1 MKTIKLFTILLFT
14 FILACSKSDDSSNNK
29 GINAQNLVTTIDEN
43 PVNGDIIGTL
53 QAVGDGTLSFAIASQ
68 TVAGALNIN
77 PSTGVISV
85 ADASLFDF
93 ETNPIISANISI
105 IDASNSA
112 TATATFNLND
122 IDDIESFL
130 STSKSAYSSAND
142 GDWVIITEV
151 EYNAL
156 ANSLNEVSRVGSTE
170 SEYTDSAPTTQSTTG
185 EWVASNITTATVP
198 SGSYVFA
205 FKYSAFDVTN
215 ITTSKVK
222 LSTTS
227 ISDGYSDLGSALPSH
242 SGTMEDVYFVL
253 KGNMALTSTLG
264 YLSFFKADSTS
275 MGIKSISGQN
285 YYWVIGDTNSGLT
298 LFDNYRIL
306 YQGLSTTQKQW

>member
-43 PVNGDIIGTL
+43 PVNGDVIGTL

-151 EYNAL
+151 EYNNL
-156 ANSLNEVSRVGSTE
+156 ANSLNDINKSAMTDLDYSATPSSGTLSEATIANNDGVTIPNGSYIFAVKYKMLSE
-170 SEYTDSAPTTQSTTG
+170 SSGATIKIKQSSTNISDEYLDLGNTLNSTTIG
-185 EWVASNITTATVP
+185 DN
-198 SGSYVFA
+198 F
-205 FKYSAFDVTN
+205 
-215 ITTSKVK
+215 
-222 LSTTS
+222 L
-227 ISDGYSDLGSALPSH
+227 
-242 SGTMEDVYFVL
+242 VL
-253 KGNMALTSTLG
+253 KGSNMPTTSTG
-264 YLSFFKADSTS
+264 YLAIYESGGQLGFLNVIGKNIWVFNGDANNLAINQGDST
-275 MGIKSISGQN
+275 
-285 YYWVIGDTNSGLT
+285 V
-298 LFDNYRIL
+298 F